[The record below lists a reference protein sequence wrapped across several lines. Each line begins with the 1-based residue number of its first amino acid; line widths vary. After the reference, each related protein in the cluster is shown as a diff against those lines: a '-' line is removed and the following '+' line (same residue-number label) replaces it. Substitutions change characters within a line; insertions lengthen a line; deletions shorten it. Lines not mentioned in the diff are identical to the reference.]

1 MRKKAHGSP
10 HLPQDNGVWPIWI
23 DQRANKALSQVFDL
37 RNFISLGEQRIRPSR
52 TSPQKKLVGVAP
64 NGRVALAGGSFERA
78 TRRFTRAF
86 EDFAGID
93 AHLTKRFRTSDAHA
107 PRRDR
112 FSPP

>member
-64 NGRVALAGGSFERA
+64 NGRVALAGGSFERSA
-78 TRRFTRAF
+78 IRDVDVTTP
-86 EDFAGID
+86 IVN
-93 AHLTKRFRTSDAHA
+93 HA
-107 PRRDR
+107 LRLQQASGNRD
-112 FSPP
+112 